1 MMAGIGWISY
11 TSQNIPGNQ
20 SFELGFHANLR
31 EVQKA
36 YEEYCEA
43 VGTEDVSMTIYSTI
57 GDKDGEMVKAA
68 KEFEGIG
75 CPFDYPDKI
84 IERGPHGAIKVVNT

>member
-1 MMAGIGWISY
+1 MSGIGWISY

-20 SFELGFHANLR
+20 SFQLGFHGTLR
-31 EVQKA
+31 EAQKA
-36 YEEYCEA
+36 YEEFCEGA
-43 VGTEDVSMTIYSTI
+43 GTDECSMTLYSTI

-68 KEFEGIG
+68 KEYENIG

-84 IERGPHGAIKVVNT
+84 IERGPMGGIKISNT